1 MLHPHESEERIAS
14 AQGAEKMTES
24 FVGRP
29 FPKLEVVPVGA
40 DDFLRLVDVNGAW
53 EDEGDFRG
61 SC

>member
-1 MLHPHESEERIAS
+1 MLHAHESEERIAS
-14 AQGAEKMTES
+14 TQGAEKMTES

-40 DDFLRLVDVNGAW
+40 DNFLSLVDVNRSW
-53 EDEGDFRG
+53 VDEGDFRG